1 MTKSLTFEEFVDAK
15 DEKGAQVF
23 IFLLE
28 NEYNLFNKESYWINN
43 FALCPIKTVR
53 CTLEEFKVLDIG
65 IHPKTVIMFNGKEYA
80 LLNGLPAMAELKQ
93 ILLRTGIK
101 EKYSGDKE
109 NTSN

>member
-1 MTKSLTFEEFVDAK
+1 MTKSITFEEFVDIR

-23 IFLLE
+23 VFLLE
-28 NEYNLFNKESYWINN
+28 NEYTIFNRASYWINN
-43 FALCPIKTVR
+43 FTLCPIKIVR

-65 IHPKTVIMFNGKEYA
+65 VHPKTIIMFNGKEYA
-80 LLNGLPAMAELKQ
+80 LLNGLPAMAEVRQ

-101 EKYSGDKE
+101 EKNYGDKE